1 MKVCMEVLKT
11 IKIWAETPHTGVVER
26 KQMEMEFIKL
36 GLRLQIKDERQNDG
50 GLSKTFLAVIKRC
63 HPPPPPKVLVF
74 INVPKLS
81 SACLMPIISPFCL
94 HSLQTLE
101 IKTSWAAW
109 KLKEVARKTRR
120 QGRHR
125 WVDWWGARWS
135 DRLLRCAPSLCI
147 RVYNIRHREPK
158 WGQVSGNGQAWSD
171 GSLTLRN
178 QS

>member
-1 MKVCMEVLKT
+1 MRYFLNSLVSVPNESMEVLKT

-50 GLSKTFLAVIKRC
+50 GLS
-63 HPPPPPKVLVF
+63 PPPPKVLVF

-81 SACLMPIISPFCL
+81 SACLMPVISPYCL

-125 WVDWWGARWS
+125 WVDWWGGGGVTGYLDVLLHFALECTISGTGSQSEARF
-135 DRLLRCAPSLCI
+135 
-147 RVYNIRHREPK
+147 
-158 WGQVSGNGQAWSD
+158 QAMVRPGAMD
-171 GSLTLRN
+171 HLP
-178 QS
+178 